1 MVCLVHGLVD
11 GGLIGHSVGL
21 SLPGVWA
28 VGQSVNRIV
37 IRSVTEAFGL

>member
-1 MVCLVHGLVD
+1 VGWLVHGLVD

-28 VGQSVNRIV
+28 VGQWI
-37 IRSVTEAFGL
+37 G